1 MREVYEHQNVPFADG
16 PTTEEEYEEE
26 DDEDDEVDQLLS
38 TEDEGTGQAKAATS
52 ASAAGASKPR
62 VRSQRPSV
70 QPPIPLS
77 RLESIIDSESMSHAV
92 PDLYRIYILTLYLF
106 ITVGEAMSKEA
117 LFVLSAAT
125 VRLLPSSIVNAHRA
139 VCLPLSVRAR
149 SHSSIVR
156 TRS

>member
-1 MREVYEHQNVPFADG
+1 MTFAPNIRMCQNYKHDNVQFADG
-16 PTTEEEYEEE
+16 PSTEEEFEEE
-26 DDEDDEVDQLLS
+26 DDEDDEVDQLVS

-52 ASAAGASKPR
+52 ASAAGASKPK

-77 RLESIIDSESMSHAV
+77 RLESIIDSESMSYAV
-92 PDLYRIYILTLYLF
+92 PDLCPIHILTMYLF

-125 VRLLPSSIVNAHRA
+125 VRLLPPYSF
-139 VCLPLSVRAR
+139 
-149 SHSSIVR
+149 
-156 TRS
+156 T